1 MFAVSALA
9 DGWTESQSPVDVLE
23 TTAPLSW
30 RRRSRKEPSLLSG
43 FVPLLLSRLIFEIR
57 SDTTAQACLEL
68 TAYPTLASG
77 SWQSSHSPEIK
88 A

>member
-23 TTAPLSW
+23 TIAPLSW
-30 RRRSRKEPSLLSG
+30 RRRARPELSLLSG
-43 FVPLLLSRLIFEIR
+43 FVPLVLSRLIFEIR

-68 TAYPTLASG
+68 TAEPALASS
-77 SWQSSHSPEIK
+77 SWQSSHNPEIK